1 MKQLKCLDNFKCSTT
16 NYYSEDEMQIIG
28 ISMLK
33 ERGVEIEDIASLIYI
48 KHKMSGS
55 DIFNNCKQNNGINTH
70 YDIFTSFGKH
80 TYFAVTVAPK

>member
-33 ERGVEIEDIASLIYI
+33 ERGVEIEDIAYLTYTAQAKYLQSLVE
-48 KHKMSGS
+48 K
-55 DIFNNCKQNNGINTH
+55 
-70 YDIFTSFGKH
+70 
-80 TYFAVTVAPK
+80 